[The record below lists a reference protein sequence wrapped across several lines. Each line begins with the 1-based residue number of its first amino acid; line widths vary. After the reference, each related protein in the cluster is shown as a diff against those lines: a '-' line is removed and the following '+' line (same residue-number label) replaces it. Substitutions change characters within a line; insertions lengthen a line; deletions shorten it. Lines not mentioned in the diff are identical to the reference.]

1 MTKSA
6 KRAARRSGFTLVE
19 VLIVLAIIAL
29 MGALVGT
36 NAIGMLFKSNRD
48 KAELDVETLKQA
60 VKLYHTMEMGKLP
73 QESDWPDFLFDG
85 SKNHKAAY
93 IDTDKYENRQ
103 VPDPWGNAYIYR
115 RLSSTEFEVISYGM
129 DGQPG
134 GEGDDADI
142 SSKKSKE

>member
-1 MTKSA
+1 MQCSKNRQKS
-6 KRAARRSGFTLVE
+6 RRGFTLVE

-36 NAIGMLFKSNRD
+36 NVIGELFRSQRQ
-48 KAELDVETLKQA
+48 KAELDIEVLKQA
-60 VKLYHTMEMGKLP
+60 VKLHQTVENGKLP

-85 SKNHKAAY
+85 SKNHSRSF

-103 VPDPWGNAYIYR
+103 VNDPWGNPYTYR
-115 RLSSTEFEVISYGM
+115 KLSSSDFEIMSYGM

-142 SSKKSKE
+142 SSKKSRE

>member
-1 MTKSA
+1 MNKAAT
-6 KRAARRSGFTLVE
+6 RNARRSGFTLVE

-60 VKLYHTMEMGKLP
+60 VKLYQTMEMGKLP
-73 QESDWPDFLFDG
+73 QDSDWPDFLFDG
-85 SKNHKAAY
+85 SKNHKTAY
-93 IDTDKYENRQ
+93 IDADKYEDRQ
-103 VPDPWGNAYIYR
+103 VKDPWGTAYMYR
-115 RLSSTEFEVISYGM
+115 RLSSTEFEVFSYGM

-134 GEGDDADI
+134 GEGDDEDI
-142 SSKKSKE
+142 SSKKSK